1 MPRQD
6 LRECDQQK
14 NLLPTVLETRLNI
27 FFKILNKIIVS
38 IIFFKKQSLA
48 YAIEELNGLI
58 NSFFNFFATS
68 NALSLCES

>member
-14 NLLPTVLETRLNI
+14 NLLPTVLEPRLNI

-58 NSFFNFFATS
+58 NSIFNKLS
-68 NALSLCES
+68 NYRPIKKINN